1 MAIRLRKNLFTRFLV
16 NPWGRAFVFTFLIS
30 VTLGLGVFTY
40 FYVKYAGLV
49 DGKLRNGPF
58 ANTSL
63 LYAAPRPVRTGD
75 PATPEELSQYLLRCG
90 YTESNSSRMGWFKIR
105 PDAIEINPG
114 PDAFDRTGAV
124 IKIAGGKVNEIIALS
139 DHAPREVYYLEPELI
154 TNLFDS
160 KREKRRIVRYNDIPK
175 VMLNAALSAEDKHFF
190 QHAGFDPIAIAR
202 AVVVDLT
209 EPSKLHGASTITQ
222 QVAKNFLLT
231 NEVSFA
237 RKIKEA
243 LLAMRIERAYSK
255 DRILE
260 LAHRHRLP
268 VVLFAE
274 GGGGRPGD
282 TDTPVISGLDTM
294 AFALYARLSG
304 HVPLVGI
311 AAGYCFAG
319 NAAPEPGDEGV
330 DEDAGEE
337 AARIETTGVAEH
349 ERANPPGFLLRE
361 GERRG
366 AADGVTEQD
375 GAF

>member
-1 MAIRLRKNLFTRFLV
+1 MTDLNETVV
-16 NPWGRAFVFTFLIS
+16 NGWSSSA
-30 VTLGLGVFTY
+30 
-40 FYVKYAGLV
+40 
-49 DGKLRNGPF
+49 RNGPF

-202 AVVVDLT
+202 AVIVDLT
-209 EPSKLHGASTITQ
+209 EPSKD
-222 QVAKNFLLT
+222 
-231 NEVSFA
+231 
-237 RKIKEA
+237 RK
-243 LLAMRIERAYSK
+243 S
-255 DRILE
+255 
-260 LAHRHRLP
+260 
-268 VVLFAE
+268 VV
-274 GGGGRPGD
+274 
-282 TDTPVISGLDTM
+282 
-294 AFALYARLSG
+294 
-304 HVPLVGI
+304 
-311 AAGYCFAG
+311 
-319 NAAPEPGDEGV
+319 
-330 DEDAGEE
+330 
-337 AARIETTGVAEH
+337 
-349 ERANPPGFLLRE
+349 
-361 GERRG
+361 
-366 AADGVTEQD
+366 
-375 GAF
+375 